1 MDVNGRRIVV
11 MGGGSGIGEA
21 TAALFAARGGE
32 VVITGR
38 SAEKLERAAARME
51 GKVTTRA
58 VDATSVEQLAAFFTE
73 AGQIDHLVLAVSSAI
88 GAGEF
93 AALDLTQLRQG
104 FEAKFWAHL
113 QTLQAALPVLA
124 RDGSVVFVT
133 AASAQAAL
141 PGTAGLAAI
150 NGALEKTVPPLA
162 AELAPL
168 RINAVSPG
176 VVDTPWWDFL
186 PEGQRAATLE
196 GFTKNLPLA
205 RVGQA
210 EEIAQA
216 IYLLATNP
224 NITGTVLEIAGGG
237 HLATGR

>member
-58 VDATSVEQLAAFFTE
+58 VDATSVEQLGAFFTE